1 MPNIIDLGRKFKQK
15 YPGAY
20 DDLSD
25 QEVGQKVK
33 QKFPGSY
40 DDFVDLPQRKPGLL
54 ERAAN
59 IGDKTFGAAGNALF
73 GTTAKIAGSMLGNTY
88 ENAAQAFGRKKT
100 GVFEKTLDQAVS
112 TPKELA
118 KNSVGLLLEG
128 TTGGL
133 GEKTFGKIANAV
145 KTPLTKIATKLYTSA
160 LKPTGKLAE
169 IAPDLVKT
177 GLKERIFLT
186 KGGVEKVATK
196 IDDFENQLGNVIDAA
211 KDQGITI
218 KTSGLKGYLD
228 EAKKFFSD
236 DVDIAAGKK
245 AIKEIDRIG
254 SDLVKKYG
262 DEIPIDVAQR
272 IKVATGQHLRKYYTS
287 LSSSNIE
294 ARKQATRFL
303 KDKIVDAAP
312 EVGKINE
319 RLKNL
324 YQFDQALNKA
334 QGKVRNLNL
343 LGLPS
348 KIAAST
354 KGIGG
359 LVVGKALEYADA
371 PAAKSAAAIGLDALA
386 KGGGKLFNKA
396 RVPISA
402 IANNILKLTG
412 RQ

>member
-1 MPNIIDLGRKFKQK
+1 
-15 YPGAY
+15 
-20 DDLSD
+20 
-25 QEVGQKVK
+25 
-33 QKFPGSY
+33 
-40 DDFVDLPQRKPGLL
+40 LL

-236 DVDIAAGKK
+236 DVDIAAG
-245 AIKEIDRIG
+245 
-254 SDLVKKYG
+254 
-262 DEIPIDVAQR
+262 
-272 IKVATGQHLRKYYTS
+272 
-287 LSSSNIE
+287 
-294 ARKQATRFL
+294 
-303 KDKIVDAAP
+303 
-312 EVGKINE
+312 
-319 RLKNL
+319 
-324 YQFDQALNKA
+324 
-334 QGKVRNLNL
+334 
-343 LGLPS
+343 
-348 KIAAST
+348 
-354 KGIGG
+354 
-359 LVVGKALEYADA
+359 
-371 PAAKSAAAIGLDALA
+371 
-386 KGGGKLFNKA
+386 
-396 RVPISA
+396 
-402 IANNILKLTG
+402 
-412 RQ
+412 